1 MSKVLLIVVA
11 QVLAGMGGGRV
22 AAQSHSSEATPERP
36 AWVVGDVPDT
46 VWILMEAAVATEDEA
61 EMKAML
67 LEAELH
73 ARRAAADDE
82 CSVGRRFALAAVLG
96 MRADREGG
104 LTKIRAASR
113 LHDELKHLLKLD
125 PEHAEA
131 RYMMG
136 RLHAGVRRMGRVTRW
151 LATNLLGGGALKE
164 ASWEEAERKPGLR
177 RARGPAGARPSP
189 ATGPPVRRHRQARTR
204 FDRSRARPRSHGDVS
219 HGTRGAPRGPRVA
232 SGTRKPLESC

>member
-73 ARRAAADDE
+73 ALQATVDDE

-164 ASWEEAERKPGLR
+164 ASWEEEERNLAFAEREAPQVPDHHLQLARLYVDTDRPELASIEVEHVLGLTATSPMER
-177 RARGPAGARPSP
+177 EARLGALEL
-189 ATGPPVRRHRQARTR
+189 QAE
-204 FDRSRARPRSHGDVS
+204 
-219 HGTRGAPRGPRVA
+219 
-232 SGTRKPLESC
+232 LENR

>member
-22 AAQSHSSEATPERP
+22 AAQGHSSEATPERP

-73 ARRAAADDE
+73 ARRATVDDE

-104 LTKIRAASR
+104 LTKIRAASQ
-113 LHDELKHLLKLD
+113 LHDELKHLLELD

-164 ASWEEAERKPGLR
+164 ASWEEAERNLAFAEREAPQVPDHHLQLARLYVDTDRPELASIEVEHVLGL
-177 RARGPAGARPSP
+177 P
-189 ATGPPVRRHRQARTR
+189 ATSPMEREARLEALELQAE
-204 FDRSRARPRSHGDVS
+204 
-219 HGTRGAPRGPRVA
+219 
-232 SGTRKPLESC
+232 LENR